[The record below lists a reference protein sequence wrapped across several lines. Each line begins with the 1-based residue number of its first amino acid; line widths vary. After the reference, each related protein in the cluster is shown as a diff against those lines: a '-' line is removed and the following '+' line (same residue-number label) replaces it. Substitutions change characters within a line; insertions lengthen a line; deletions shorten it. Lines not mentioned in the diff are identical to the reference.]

1 MQEPA
6 FPANEQLRID
16 TLRGLKI
23 VDTPAEDRFD
33 RLTEMAKRLFDV
45 PIVLI
50 SIIDDDREWFKSAI
64 GVDLSQVPRSIS
76 FCGHAILQNEIFI
89 VNDTLQDD
97 RFADNP
103 FVIDQPE
110 IRFYAGSPIA
120 AANGQMI
127 GALCIADDKPRSFPQ
142 QEQNLLNHLA
152 RLVER
157 EINFPDLK
165 ILNKKLLQSEREL
178 LNTIAELRQA
188 QSHSVFRN
196 KSLELI
202 SRGYPLFEV
211 LNSIALEIEHQN
223 PELSAAIMVLDH
235 SGSQLCVGAA
245 PSLPDYFVDAIQ
257 NISIADGGGACA
269 MAARSGNAVIS
280 RDMLPEI
287 NSANLQAI
295 SKRSGI
301 TSTWAEPIN
310 AADGTILGI
319 LSLYRRDLQPP
330 EESDLQLINQSTNLI
345 SIAIERDQTDRRI
358 WRQANYDSLTRLP
371 NRNLFRERINQEILN
386 SQRNQQSM
394 ALLFIDLDHF
404 KEVNDSL
411 GHIKGDDLLVQT
423 ATRLSNCVRQID
435 TVARLGGDEFTI
447 IMGELDSRESV
458 ERVAEKVISVLSEK
472 FILDRETAYLSA
484 SIGIAFYPDHGEDS
498 DSLILSAD
506 RAMYIAKNR
515 GRSRFCIYNG

>member
-1 MQEPA
+1 
-6 FPANEQLRID
+6 
-16 TLRGLKI
+16 
-23 VDTPAEDRFD
+23 
-33 RLTEMAKRLFDV
+33 
-45 PIVLI
+45 
-50 SIIDDDREWFKSAI
+50 
-64 GVDLSQVPRSIS
+64 
-76 FCGHAILQNEIFI
+76 
-89 VNDTLQDD
+89 
-97 RFADNP
+97 
-103 FVIDQPE
+103 
-110 IRFYAGSPIA
+110 
-120 AANGQMI
+120 
-127 GALCIADDKPRSFPQ
+127 
-142 QEQNLLNHLA
+142 
-152 RLVER
+152 VER

-178 LNTIAELRQA
+178 LDSISELKLA

-223 PELSAAIMVLDH
+223 PKLTAAIMVLDH
-235 SGSQLCVGAA
+235 SGNQLCVGAA
-245 PSLPDYFVDAIQ
+245 PSLPDFFVDAIQ
-257 NISIADGGGACA
+257 AINIAEGESACA
-269 MAARSGNAVIS
+269 KAARDGKAVIS
-280 RDMLPEI
+280 RNMLPEL
-287 NSANLQAI
+287 NGDNLKAI
-295 SKRSGI
+295 AERAGI
-301 TSTWAEPIN
+301 TSTWAEPIKS
-310 AADGTILGI
+310 ADGTILGI
-319 LSLYRRDLQPP
+319 LSLYRRDLQSP
-330 EESDLQLINQSTNLI
+330 EESDLRLIDQSTNLI
-345 SIAIERDQTDRRI
+345 SIATERNQADRQI

-371 NRNLFRERINQEILN
+371 NRNLFHERLKQEILS

-447 IMGELDSRESV
+447 VMGELDSHESV

-472 FILDRETAYLSA
+472 FVLDRDSAQLSA

-498 DSLILSAD
+498 DSLIRCAD

-515 GRSRFCIYNG
+515 GRNRFCIYTG